1 MMDEVLLV
9 IAKGLVTQKDAVQV
23 TVENP
28 SESEVIFHLVVAE
41 DDKGRVIGQKGSKA
55 RAIRTIMSAMAA
67 KEGKRS
73 RVEID

>member
-1 MMDEVLLV
+1 MQDVL
-9 IAKGLVTQKDAVQV
+9 IAMAKGLVSDPDAVQV
-23 TVENP
+23 TVDESNP
-28 SESEVIFHLVVAE
+28 REVVFHLIVAE

-55 RAIRTIMSAMAA
+55 RAIRTVMSAVAA

>member
-1 MMDEVLLV
+1 MQEVL
-9 IAKGLVTQKDAVQV
+9 IAMAKGLVNDKDAVQV
-23 TVENP
+23 TVDDSNP
-28 SESEVIFHLVVAE
+28 REIVFHLVVAE

-55 RAIRTIMSAMAA
+55 RAIRTVMSAVAA

>member
-1 MMDEVLLV
+1 MQEVL
-9 IAKGLVTQKDAVQV
+9 IAMAKGLVNDKDAVQV
-23 TVENP
+23 TVDNSNP
-28 SESEVIFHLVVAE
+28 REIVFHLVVAE

-55 RAIRTIMSAMAA
+55 RAIRTVMSAVAA

>member
-1 MMDEVLLV
+1 MEEVL
-9 IAKGLVTQKDAVQV
+9 IAMAKGLVNDKDAVSV
-23 TVENP
+23 TVEEP
-28 SESEVIFHLVVAE
+28 SETEIIFHLNVAE

-55 RAIRTIMSAMAA
+55 RAIRTIISAIAA

>member
-1 MMDEVLLV
+1 MQDVL
-9 IAKGLVTQKDAVQV
+9 IAMAKGLVSDPDAVQV
-23 TVENP
+23 TVDESNP
-28 SESEVIFHLVVAE
+28 REVVFHLIVAE

-55 RAIRTIMSAMAA
+55 RAIRTVMSAVAS

>member
-1 MMDEVLLV
+1 MKEVLV
-9 IAKGLVTQKDAVQV
+9 AIAKGLVNDKDAVQV
-23 TVENP
+23 TVDDSNP
-28 SESEVIFHLVVAE
+28 REIIFHLVVAE

-55 RAIRTIMSAMAA
+55 RAIRTVISAIAA

>member
-1 MMDEVLLV
+1 MEAVL
-9 IAKGLVTQKDAVQV
+9 IAIARGLVNEKDAVQV
-23 TVENP
+23 SVEEPGEN
-28 SESEVIFHLVVAE
+28 EIVFHLSVAE

-55 RAIRTIMSAMAA
+55 RAIRTIMSAIAA

>member
-1 MMDEVLLV
+1 MEEVL
-9 IAKGLVTQKDAVQV
+9 IAMAKGLVNDKDSVSV
-23 TVENP
+23 TVEEP
-28 SESEVIFHLVVAE
+28 SETEIIFHLNVAE

-55 RAIRTIMSAMAA
+55 RAIRTIMSAIAA

>member
-1 MMDEVLLV
+1 MQEVL
-9 IAKGLVTQKDAVQV
+9 IAMAKGLVNDKDAVQV
-23 TVENP
+23 TVDDSNP
-28 SESEVIFHLVVAE
+28 REIVFHLVVAE

-55 RAIRTIMSAMAA
+55 RAIRTVMSAVAT

>member
-1 MMDEVLLV
+1 MEEVLL
-9 IAKGLVTQKDAVQV
+9 AMARGLVNDKDAVQV
-23 TVENP
+23 TVEEPGPN
-28 SESEVIFHLVVAE
+28 EVIFHLVVAE

-55 RAIRTIMSAMAA
+55 RAIRTVMSAIAA

>member
-1 MMDEVLLV
+1 MEEVL
-9 IAKGLVTQKDAVQV
+9 IAMAKGLVNEKDAVQV
-23 TVENP
+23 SVEEP
-28 SESEVIFHLVVAE
+28 SETEIIFHLVVAE

-55 RAIRTIMSAMAA
+55 RAIRTIMSAIAA